1 MGLIILLSLIIILL
15 ITFIITDNKITP
27 DINNNCNFLL
37 AGLDG
42 YWVSNYRFNKES
54 EIDKMTL
61 YIDYNLHMAYLVI
74 IIDNKIIANDQY
86 MLYIDEDNINRVK
99 NLLNFNISFINHN
112 KKKNTVWNNKKF
124 MCIVDSLNGHC
135 QLYYN
140 NILYGDFIKD
150 CTISNYINSIN

>member
-86 MLYIDEDNINRVK
+86 MLY
-99 NLLNFNISFINHN
+99 
-112 KKKNTVWNNKKF
+112 